1 MPVPTATHKI
11 LLVDDEPFILSA
23 TAGLLRSAGH
33 TVFTCEQWTGVA
45 ATVRSEDPDII
56 LLDYNMPS
64 IKGDDLCMILK
75 RNTSN
80 PDLKIVIFSSEPESD
95 LVNIVRRC
103 GADGYVKKNVAG
115 HILLQ
120 HINECLSGTVRWAS

>member
-1 MPVPTATHKI
+1 
-11 LLVDDEPFILSA
+11 
-23 TAGLLRSAGH
+23 
-33 TVFTCEQWTGVA
+33 VA

-64 IKGDDLCMILK
+64 IKGDDLCIILK

-80 PDLKIVIFSSEPESD
+80 PDLKIVIFSSESESD

-103 GADGYVKKNVAG
+103 GADGYVQKNVAG

-120 HINECLSGTVRWAS
+120 HIDECLSGTVN